1 MPAYPLP
8 TSKLF
13 GKLQRAIHPKCEMH
27 SFARTRHDEESA
39 FNYYFYSADY
49 LIQRLVAALSKL
61 GVDPAEL
68 SLLDFACGY
77 GRITRSFVHIFKEVV
92 VSDLEQE
99 MLDFNHEHFGAEG
112 FLSTVDP
119 EEISGLA
126 GRRFGVVF
134 CFSLMTHLP
143 LGLWSR
149 WLRTLFEQVED
160 NGYLI
165 FSTRSMELV
174 ELMEGG
180 SSVAVVG
187 GKQESLLQLTPEGDG
202 GTLEVSGLRFSTSS
216 AFSGTIHISCEV
228 TSEDLPRVGEAC
240 LMSETPTCLNLGT
253 PSVDLF
259 PSTNHHTVRIRLP
272 ISTDGPVEAA
282 QVGRLTLPLEFSN
295 SAEARVSSALKSP
308 AVFTT
313 PESEF
318 QFNASNETLG
328 RLDGQSYGGM
338 AVTDNFVRGVIAKDL
353 PEARIACWLPL
364 GYGDL
369 FQDLYIL
376 HRER

>member
-1 MPAYPLP
+1 MPVYPLP

-13 GKLQRAIHPKCEMH
+13 GKVQRAIHPKCEMY

-49 LIQRLVAALSKL
+49 LIQRLLATLSRL

-77 GRITRSFVHIFKEVV
+77 GRMARFFVHIFKEVV

-99 MLDFNHEHFGAEG
+99 MLDFNREHFGVEG
-112 FLSTVDP
+112 FLSAVDP
-119 EEISGLA
+119 EEISSLA

-143 LGLWSR
+143 PGLWSR

-165 FSTRSMELV
+165 FSTRSAELA
-174 ELMEGG
+174 ELIGGG

-187 GKQESLLQLTPEGDG
+187 GKQESLLRLTPERDE
-202 GTLEVSGLRFSTSS
+202 GTLEVSGIRLSTSS
-216 AFSGTIHISCEV
+216 SFSGTIHISCDV
-228 TSEDLPRVGEAC
+228 TSEDLPRIGEAC
-240 LMSETPTCLNLGT
+240 LISETSTRLKLGT
-253 PSVDLF
+253 PRVDLF
-259 PSTNHHTVRIRLP
+259 PSAKDHTVRIRLP
-272 ISTDGPVEAA
+272 ISTDEPVEGA
-282 QVGRLTLPLEFSN
+282 QVGRLTLPLGFVN
-295 SAEARVSSALKSP
+295 STGVRVSSPAKSP
-308 AVFTT
+308 AVFTA
-313 PESEF
+313 PENEF
-318 QFNASNETLG
+318 QFDASNETLG

-353 PEARIACWLPL
+353 PEARIACWLPM